1 MSTPITGQEH
11 APTANGNGRST
22 KMQRKVLLGGSIG
35 QFVEFYDFTLYGLS
49 AVILSE
55 YFFPDGDRITG
66 LLVIFATFGVA
77 FVMRPLGGLFF
88 GALGDKVGRRQ
99 TLTITIFLV
108 GACTA
113 LIGILPGFDTIG
125 WFAPIL
131 LILARLGQGFSAGG
145 ESVGGPSFVYEHAPI
160 AKRGLWINITLAATA
175 LPSVFAGGLILL
187 LSTVMSDASFD
198 SWGWRVPFLLALPL
212 SAVGLWIRS
221 KTDESELFKK
231 TAAERPKEFSPIRE
245 SFRENWVG
253 MLQVFFVLGVTA
265 LGFYMLSA
273 YFVTYIQTTGDL
285 SREQSLLTNAI
296 AMASYTIFLPIA
308 GHLGDRFGRRP
319 MLIAGAIL
327 LAVTSVPAF
336 GLVTSGHMGLAF
348 LGQTIFVLALCCY
361 GGGCY
366 ILLRALLDEDA
377 VHLGSHQLQHLL
389 RSARRNRS
397 VRRHVARRH
406 HRRQHR
412 TRLLHGRCGRRLPR
426 PHLRHPPP
434 RDPRTAGM
442 SLH

>member
-1 MSTPITGQEH
+1 MSTPTTDHEH
-11 APTANGNGRST
+11 TPTADGRGRST

-145 ESVGGPSFVYEHAPI
+145 ESVGGPSFVYEHAPVS
-160 AKRGLWINITLAATA
+160 KRGLWINITLAATA

-231 TAAERPKEFSPIRE
+231 TAAERPKEFSPIRD

-285 SREQSLLTNAI
+285 SREQI
-296 AMASYTIFLPIA
+296 
-308 GHLGDRFGRRP
+308 GR
-319 MLIAGAIL
+319 A
-327 LAVTSVPAF
+327 
-336 GLVTSGHMGLAF
+336 
-348 LGQTIFVLALCCY
+348 
-361 GGGCY
+361 
-366 ILLRALLDEDA
+366 
-377 VHLGSHQLQHLL
+377 
-389 RSARRNRS
+389 
-397 VRRHVARRH
+397 HV
-406 HRRQHR
+406 
-412 TRLLHGRCGRRLPR
+412 
-426 PHLRHPPP
+426 
-434 RDPRTAGM
+434 
-442 SLH
+442 

>member
-1 MSTPITGQEH
+1 MSTHITGQEH
-11 APTANGNGRST
+11 ARAADGHGPST
-22 KMQRKVLLGGSIG
+22 NMQRKVLLGGSIG

-113 LIGILPGFDTIG
+113 LIGILPGFDSIG

-145 ESVGGPSFVYEHAPI
+145 ESVGGPSFVYEHAPV

-187 LSTVMSDASFD
+187 LSTMMSDASFD

-212 SAVGLWIRS
+212 SAVGLWIRT

-319 MLIAGAIL
+319 MLIAGTIL

-336 GLVTSGHMGLAF
+336 GLVTSGNMGLAF

-366 ILLRALLDEDA
+366 TFFCERFSTKTRFTSAAISYNISYAALGGTAPFVGTWLVDITGVNTAPGYYMAAAAA
-377 VHLGSHQLQHLL
+377 VCLVLIF
-389 RSARRNRS
+389 
-397 VRRHVARRH
+397 V
-406 HRRQHR
+406 
-412 TRLLHGRCGRRLPR
+412 TRLPETRGRLG
-426 PHLRHPPP
+426 
-434 RDPRTAGM
+434 
-442 SLH
+442 

>member
-1 MSTPITGQEH
+1 MSTHITGQEH
-11 APTANGNGRST
+11 ARAADGHGPST
-22 KMQRKVLLGGSIG
+22 NMQRKVLLGGSIG

-99 TLTITIFLV
+99 TLTVTIFLV

-113 LIGILPGFDTIG
+113 LIGILPGFDSIG

-131 LILARLGQGFSAGG
+131 LILARLGQWFSAGG
-145 ESVGGPSFVYEHAPI
+145 ESVGGPSFVYEHAPV

-187 LSTVMSDASFD
+187 LSTMMSDASFD

-212 SAVGLWIRS
+212 SAVGLWIRT

-319 MLIAGAIL
+319 MLIAGTIL

-336 GLVTSGHMGLAF
+336 GLVTSGNMGLAF
-348 LGQTIFVLALCCY
+348 LGQTIFVISLCCY

-366 ILLRALLDEDA
+366 TFFCERFSTKTRFTSAAISYNISYA
-377 VHLGSHQLQHLL
+377 VLGGTAPFVGTWLVDITGVNT
-389 RSARRNRS
+389 APGYYMAA
-397 VRRHVARRH
+397 VAAVCLVLIFV
-406 HRRQHR
+406 
-412 TRLLHGRCGRRLPR
+412 TRLPETRGRLG
-426 PHLRHPPP
+426 
-434 RDPRTAGM
+434 
-442 SLH
+442 

>member
-1 MSTPITGQEH
+1 
-11 APTANGNGRST
+11 
-22 KMQRKVLLGGSIG
+22 MQKKVLVGGSIG

-55 YFFPDGDRITG
+55 YFFPDGDKVTG

-88 GALGDKVGRRQ
+88 GALGDKVGRRK
-99 TLTITIFLV
+99 TLTVTIFLV
-108 GACTA
+108 GICTA
-113 LIGILPGFDTIG
+113 LIGILPGFDQIG

-145 ESVGGPSFVYEHAPI
+145 ESVGGPSFVYEHAPVG
-160 AKRGLWINITLAATA
+160 KRGLWINITLAATA

-198 SWGWRVPFLLALPL
+198 SWGWRIPFLLALPL

-221 KTDESELFKK
+221 RTDESDLFKK
-231 TAAERPKEFSPIRE
+231 TAAERPKEFSPIRD
-245 SFRENWVG
+245 SFRENSVG
-253 MLQVFFVLGVTA
+253 MLQVFFVLGLTA

-285 SREQSLLTNAI
+285 TREQSLLTNAI

-308 GHLGDRFGRRP
+308 GAIGDRVGRKP
-319 MLIAGAIL
+319 MLIAGSIL
-327 LAVTSVPAF
+327 LASHVHPRIRAGHQRKHGPGVPRTDD
-336 GLVTSGHMGLAF
+336 LRHLPV
-348 LGQTIFVLALCCY
+348 
-361 GGGCY
+361 
-366 ILLRALLDEDA
+366 LLRRRLLHLLLRTLLDEDPF
-377 VHLGSHQLQHLL
+377 HLGGDQLQHLL
-389 RSARRNRS
+389 RHPRRNRS
-397 VRRHVARRH
+397 VRRHLARRH

-412 TRLLHGRCGRRLPR
+412 TRVLHDHLRGDRPR

-434 RDPRTAGM
+434 RDPGPAGVTAGPPRR
-442 SLH
+442 SESHFSTRLARERDAP

>member
-1 MSTPITGQEH
+1 MSATQMKQTGK
-11 APTANGNGRST
+11 TTS
-22 KMQRKVLLGGSIG
+22 MQKKVLVGGSIG

-55 YFFPDGDRITG
+55 CFFPDGDKVTG
-66 LLVIFATFGVA
+66 LLIIFATFGVA

-88 GALGDKVGRRQ
+88 GALGDKVGRRK

-108 GACTA
+108 GCCTA
-113 LIGILPGFDTIG
+113 LIGILPGFDQIG

-131 LILARLGQGFSAGG
+131 LIIARLGQGFSAGG
-145 ESVGGPSFVYEHAPI
+145 ESVGGPSFVYEHAPVE
-160 AKRGLWINITLAATA
+160 KRGLWINITLAATA

-198 SWGWRVPFLLALPL
+198 SWGWRIPFLLALPL

-221 KTDESELFKK
+221 RTDESELFKK

-245 SFRENWVG
+245 SFRENWAG
-253 MLQVFFVLGVTA
+253 MLQVFFVLGLTA

-273 YFVTYIQTTGDL
+273 YFVTYIQTAGDL

-308 GHLGDRFGRRP
+308 GAISDRVGRKP
-319 MLIAGAIL
+319 MLIAGSIL
-327 LAVTSVPAF
+327 LAVTSIPAF
-336 GLVTSGHMGLAF
+336 GLVTSGNMGLAF
-348 LGQTIFVLALCCY
+348 LGQTIFVISLCCY

-366 ILLRALLDEDA
+366 TFFCERFSTKTRFTSAAISYNISYALLGGTAPFVGTWLVDVTGVNTAPGYYMTVCA
-377 VHLGSHQLQHLL
+377 VIVLVLMFI
-389 RSARRNRS
+389 
-397 VRRHVARRH
+397 
-406 HRRQHR
+406 
-412 TRLLHGRCGRRLPR
+412 TRLPETRGRLG
-426 PHLRHPPP
+426 
-434 RDPRTAGM
+434 
-442 SLH
+442 